1 MNTMWVMFCINDPDN
16 GVDTERAHAF
26 AFNRHLEL
34 EGDEIVVRRLK
45 NNRLRIGRRIFPFE
59 KYKSWGGNWCWDA
72 AEFNMTNSNNIANYL
87 RSTKQYQV
95 TSGIERYWDIWEN
108 ESKPIDFNRVE

>member
-59 KYKSWGGNWCWDA
+59 KYKSWVGNWCWDA

-95 TSGIERYWDIWEN
+95 TSGIERYWDMWEN